1 MRRKLSLL
9 FIALGCGGYLAISN
23 FAPVAGSN
31 HRAAVMTV
39 DGTIHPISSDFL
51 ARGIATA
58 SNSGYE
64 FLVINLNTPGGTL
77 KDTRDIVE
85 LLLASPI
92 PVIVYVSPSGAQ
104 AASAGTFITSA
115 AHVAA
120 MAPTTNIGTAS
131 PVRLGGE
138 DLPETIKGKVMEDT
152 AALLRGIAGLRD
164 RNSEALERTVLEATS
179 YTAAEALEMGVVD
192 IVAEDLE
199 DLLVQLN
206 GRTVQLETGPA
217 SLKTEGVHVVTIS
230 KTLVERFLGIIADP
244 DIAFL
249 LLAVGGVGLLIEFLT
264 PGLFGPGIIGLIA
277 LSLAFVA
284 LGNMPVNWM
293 GVGLILFAMV
303 LFFLEAQAPG
313 VGIFGIGGAISFIL
327 GAFLLFGNLSFSAPA
342 PELPS
347 APSVQ
352 ISLWVLGIVTIILL
366 GSISL
371 TARAMRQAKNM
382 VVYAGATTSGELI
395 GQMGQATTDLS
406 PNGTVF
412 MAGEQ
417 WSAESDNGEPIQ
429 NGKKVLVT
437 AVEGLVLRVFQ
448 VEDESL
454 GEKI

>member
-9 FIALGCGGYLAISN
+9 FIGLGFVGYLAISN
-23 FAPVAGSN
+23 FAPVAGSS
-31 HRAAVMTV
+31 HTAAVMTI
-39 DGTIHPISSDFL
+39 DGAIDPISSDFL
-51 ARGIATA
+51 TRGIASA
-58 SNSGYE
+58 SDSGYE

-77 KDTRDIVE
+77 EDTRDMVE

-104 AASAGTFITSA
+104 AASAGTFVTSA

-120 MAPTTNIGTAS
+120 MAPTTNIGAAS
-131 PVRLGGE
+131 PVRSGGE

-152 AALLRGIAGLRD
+152 AALLRGISGRRE

-179 YTAAEALEMGVVD
+179 YTAAEALDMGIVD

-199 DLLVQLN
+199 DLLVQLD

-217 SLKTEGVHVVTIS
+217 TLKTDGVHVVTIS
-230 KTLVERFLGIIADP
+230 KTLVERFLGMIANP

-264 PGLFGPGIIGLIA
+264 PGLFGPGVIGLIA
-277 LSLAFVA
+277 LALAFVA
-284 LGNMPVNWM
+284 LGNMPVNWV

-327 GAFLLFGNLSFSAPA
+327 GAFLLFGNLSFSAPT

-395 GQMGQATTDLS
+395 GQMGQATTDIS

-412 MAGEQ
+412 VAGEQ

-429 NGKKVLVT
+429 NGKEVLVT

-448 VEDESL
+448 DEDESL